1 MHTIVDKKLLMLKP
15 EDIVPNPNQPR
26 KSFDQYELNA
36 LADSIAVN
44 GIIQPLTVR
53 KGDDKKYI
61 LIAGERRLRAAKQAG
76 LRRVPCVL
84 HRAGE
89 TTAALY
95 ALSENMIRADLNFV
109 EEALAIK
116 KLTTDFGLS
125 QSEVAVRLGM
135 ANSTVS
141 NKLRL
146 LKLGDEIKERILA
159 SALTERHARALLRL
173 PPELREAALD
183 KIIAEGLSLKQ
194 TEELINEI
202 LNPQPDEKADEL
214 CEKAAKPIRK
224 SAIGDIKLFSNSL
237 SKLLSTMKSSGISAN
252 SRKHETEKYIEYKV
266 RIFKKQPKE
275 KEYSQLKIC

>member
-15 EDIVPNPNQPR
+15 DNIIPNPNQPR
-26 KSFDQYELNA
+26 KIFDPYELTA
-36 LADSIAVN
+36 LADSISAN

-53 KGDDKKYI
+53 KGENGKYI

-95 ALSENMIRADLNFV
+95 ALSENMIRADLNFF
-109 EEALAIK
+109 EEAVAIK
-116 KLTTDFGLS
+116 KLTTDYGLS

-146 LKLGDEIKERILA
+146 LKLDEDIQERILA
-159 SALTERHARALLRL
+159 AALTERHARALLRL
-173 PPELREAALD
+173 SPELRNSALN
-183 KIIAEGLSLKQ
+183 KIIADGLNLKQ
-194 TEELINEI
+194 TEELIDSI
-202 LNPQPDEKADEL
+202 LNPEEEPPADIQEPT
-214 CEKAAKPIRK
+214 KPIRK

-237 SKLLSTMKSSGISAN
+237 SKLLNTMKSSGISAN

-266 RIFKKQPKE
+266 RIFKNPPQ
-275 KEYSQLKIC
+275 YDQLKIC